1 MSKLLSIFLVL
12 ALAAGV
18 SACGQKGP
26 LIVDQPVTE
35 QVETQEK
42 ELEETK

>member
-1 MSKLLSIFLVL
+1 MSRLFSLLLVL

-18 SACGQKGP
+18 TACGQKGS
-26 LIVDQPVTE
+26 LIVDKPVTE

>member
-1 MSKLLSIFLVL
+1 MSKLLSILLVL

-18 SACGQKGP
+18 TACGQKGP
-26 LIVDQPVTE
+26 LIVDKPVTE